1 MKLIVIKS
9 NGDPSEVVFSAVA
22 NSTHFLL
29 SRHSQNYKLVLKM
42 SLLDLKMSLKGPKLT
57 S

>member
-1 MKLIVIKS
+1 MEIRPKLY
-9 NGDPSEVVFSAVA
+9 FQ
-22 NSTHFLL
+22 LL
-29 SRHSQNYKLVLKM
+29 LIQLIFCFVQNYYFSFKLVLKM